1 MMQYSTILLIIL
13 LIVLMVIIL
22 KQITLD
28 FDMRKYFDGAN
39 NINFQLQGLR
49 YEGFSDGQKGE
60 LDQFFGDKL
69 DIRKTNQ
76 YNKIFSNDKYTIW
89 EPKQT
94 DNYLPIGHIVTKSN
108 KYPKTFSVLVNKSQT
123 IKPDKFNIISISN
136 DNYGIW
142 QPVSSNEDF
151 VSLGNIYSL
160 EYPSKYS
167 VRMVDKKFVLK
178 SDISKMI
185 FSNKIAGN
193 DKGYELWSI
202 KDSDCFTC
210 NNKNN
215 INEFDSLKNIYT
227 LNQNLLNVEK
237 KLYVKYT
244 LSYKKITQYKDEKLD
259 KYFAVWRPV
268 PPKNFCSLGDVII
281 NKDVDP
287 NNVLETLVVHESFCK
302 FPINYG
308 INPVITFKNKSKEY
322 SVWKPTPP
330 ENHVFLGNIVAKGKE
345 EPVSEKLIACIPT
358 DYINISKKDTHTLV
372 WNNINEENPKSL
384 WMNILNL
391 VNANSKYVPPDTKG
405 MTINMDLTTSDVD
418 LLDNSRSI
426 LLNFKKNSKNL
437 QPINHIYVKN
447 MVKNNISR
455 KFDID
460 ENRVKVE
467 NFDEEKET
475 LTLTILSRKIDKN
488 SIQVEEV
495 ISQIEKT
502 LNIGNIK
509 IYNEDKSDYLITIT
523 DGGVITENLNEIIID
538 NTDYK
543 LSFE

>member
-1 MMQYSTILLIIL
+1 MMQYSTILIIIL
-13 LIVLMVIIL
+13 LIVLIVIIL

-49 YEGFSDGQKGE
+49 YEGFNDGKKSE

-167 VRMVDKKFVLK
+167 VRMVEKKFVLK

-185 FSNKIAGN
+185 FSNKIAAN

-460 ENRVKVE
+460 EDRVKVE
-467 NFDEEKET
+467 KFDEEKET

>member
-1 MMQYSTILLIIL
+1 MMQYSTILIIIL
-13 LIVLMVIIL
+13 LIVLIVIIL

-49 YEGFSDGQKGE
+49 YEGFNDGKKSE
-60 LDQFFGDKL
+60 LDQFFGDQL

-167 VRMVDKKFVLK
+167 VRMVEKKFVLK

-237 KLYVKYT
+237 ELYVKYT

-460 ENRVKVE
+460 EDRVKVE